1 MLQPLVERGGT
12 MSSEANAARSADATP
27 RVGSHEKRRQERRD
41 CLSKG
46 ALSLGGE
53 NVACTVVNISEGG
66 GGIIINSATHLAIGQ
81 KVTVSTQDIGA
92 VESTVRWAA
101 HPRYGL
107 QLTQQAQPEQ
117 YARFF
122 QTLSP
127 ERILAERVNF
137 IGFEK
142 EAQARLVSLA
152 SLLAQEMPPALQ
164 KLYMRIA
171 ETNGV
176 REFFP
181 TQTAVERAKAA
192 QIRHW
197 ATIASGRL
205 SGEYLGGVRRI
216 GETHARIGLEPH
228 WYIGGYAII
237 LEHLIEAVVHA
248 RAPRSFGRAKPAPEM
263 SELARTLSALVKAVL
278 LDIGSAVSVYL
289 DAASEAR
296 LEGEAETITLERT
309 LVANS
314 IGEGL
319 AELARRNLTHRM
331 KQELPDIYRGIQAN
345 FNGAIG
351 QIDETLIAASNSVRA
366 VQAGVSEISSAAD
379 DLSMRT
385 ERQAASLEQTAAA
398 LNEITSA
405 AAATA
410 TNVNQA
416 QEAVANTRRSV
427 EAGAD
432 VVRRTVEAMQ
442 MIAESSRKISHFIGV
457 IDEIAFQTNLLAL
470 NAGVEAARAGDA
482 GRGFAVVA
490 AEVRALALRSAEAA
504 KEIKALI
511 SNSAAQVG
519 DGVKLVDATGST
531 LTQISGQVAGMNAL
545 MTEVAASAQ
554 SQAAGLREVNLAISD
569 MDKVT
574 QQNAA
579 MAEQS
584 SAACKSALGES
595 ENLSRLVD
603 SFELSKPKAEA
614 GGLKHVATKMRSAA
628 A

>member
-1 MLQPLVERGGT
+1 M
-12 MSSEANAARSADATP
+12 MSEAIAGRTRDAPPRSPT
-27 RVGSHEKRRQERRD
+27 HEKRRQERRE

-46 ALSLGGE
+46 TLLAGKDS
-53 NVACTVVNISEGG
+53 VACTVVNVSQGG
-66 GGIIINSATHLAIGQ
+66 GQIIVNSASRLAIGQ
-81 KVTVSTQDIGA
+81 SVAVSTPDIGA
-92 VESTVRWAA
+92 VESVVRWAA

-107 QLTQQAQPEQ
+107 ELTQQALPEQ
-117 YARFF
+117 YAGFF
-122 QTLSP
+122 ASLSA
-127 ERILAERVNF
+127 ERVLAERAAF
-137 IGFEK
+137 IGLDK
-142 EAQARLVSLA
+142 EARARVVSLA
-152 SLLAQEMPPALQ
+152 PFLAREISPALE
-164 KLYMRIA
+164 KLYKRIA
-171 ETNGV
+171 ETDAI
-176 REFFP
+176 REMFP
-181 TQTAVERAKAA
+181 SRSDVERAKAA
-192 QIRHW
+192 QIKHW
-197 ATIASGRL
+197 AAISSGGL
-205 SGEYLGGVRRI
+205 SVEYLGGVRRI
-216 GETHARIGLEPH
+216 GETHARIGLDPH

-237 LEHLIEAVVHA
+237 LEHLIEAIVA
-248 RAPRSFGRAKPAPEM
+248 ERAPRHFGRAKLTPEM
-263 SELARTLSALVKAVL
+263 KELGRTLAALANAVL
-278 LDIGSAVSVYL
+278 LDIGSSVSVYL
-289 DAASEAR
+289 DAANEAR
-296 LEGEAETITLERT
+296 LEGEAETITIERT
-309 LVANS
+309 LVADS

-319 AELARRNLTHRM
+319 AKLARRNLTYRM
-331 KQELPDIYRGIQAN
+331 TQALPDVYRGVQTN
-345 FNGAIG
+345 FNEAIG
-351 QIDETLIAASNSVRA
+351 QIDETLIAASTIVRA
-366 VQAGVSEISSAAD
+366 VQSGVSEISTAAD

-416 QEAVANTRRSV
+416 QEAVANTHRSV

-470 NAGVEAARAGDA
+470 NAGVEAARAGEA

-531 LTQISGQVAGMNAL
+531 LTRISGQVTGINAL

-584 SAACKSALGES
+584 SAACRAALGET
-595 ENLSRLVD
+595 ENLTRLVD
-603 SFELSKPKAEA
+603 TFDLSKPEAKAA
-614 GGLKHVATKMRSAA
+614 GLRGVAAKMRSARA
-628 A
+628 